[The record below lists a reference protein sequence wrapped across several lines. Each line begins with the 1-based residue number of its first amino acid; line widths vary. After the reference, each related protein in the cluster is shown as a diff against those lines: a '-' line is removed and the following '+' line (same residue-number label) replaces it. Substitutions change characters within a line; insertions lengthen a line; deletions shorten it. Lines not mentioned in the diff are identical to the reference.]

1 MKKALL
7 IGINYYNFPDITLN
21 GCVRD
26 ILNMR
31 NMLIDA
37 YDYSQNNIIMLRDDV
52 TNASSQPT
60 RANILSALT
69 SLIAQSSSL
78 EELWIHYSGHGSQMV
93 DSNKD
98 EAGGYDSILVPIDYR
113 TKGFI
118 VDDDL
123 LSIIKNT
130 KCRTIILSD
139 SCHSGTVFD
148 LPYSYE
154 FQSGNTFSRT
164 LNNNTIIKNPNI
176 FMFSGSKD
184 SQTSSDTY
192 NAETSQSVG
201 AFTDAFIISLRN
213 KQHNTDFMS
222 LYRDICTYLINKGYE
237 QKPIFSSS
245 SPLPTTNITRA
256 MPGKLKR
263 LPTIKPVTNAI
274 NNKTGKIMIN
284 NMFSVM
290 GM

>member
-7 IGINYYNFPDITLN
+7 IGINYYSLPDIKLN
-21 GCVRD
+21 GCIND
-26 ILNMR
+26 IINMR

-37 YDYSQNNIIMLRDDV
+37 YDYSNNNIIMLRDDV
-52 TNASSQPT
+52 SNSSTQPT
-60 RANILSALT
+60 KANIMNALN

-78 EELWIHYSGHGSQMV
+78 EELWIHYSGHGSQLP
-93 DSNKD
+93 DFNKD
-98 EAGGYDSILVPIDYR
+98 EAIGYDSILVPIDYR

-123 LSIIKNT
+123 LSIIKNS

-164 LNNNTIIKNPNI
+164 LNNNTIIKNSNI

-201 AFTDAFIISLRN
+201 AFTDAFIICLRN